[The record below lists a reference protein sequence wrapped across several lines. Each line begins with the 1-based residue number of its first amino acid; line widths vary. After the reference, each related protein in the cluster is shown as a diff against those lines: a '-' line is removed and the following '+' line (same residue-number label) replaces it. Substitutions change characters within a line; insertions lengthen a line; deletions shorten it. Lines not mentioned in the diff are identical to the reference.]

1 MKITISIL
9 FVLHLVVALWHG
21 DAHSTLGIQLSF
33 FQTLYVYLIILG
45 APVVGVILVWSRF
58 MLVGIGLFAISM
70 AGALVFAVCY
80 HYILVSPDNIAHLPV
95 GTAVVQ
101 AQFIDSAAL
110 IAIMELLSTLFGFS
124 ALGYTYADKNNK
136 V

>member
-9 FVLHLVVALWHG
+9 FVLHLIATLWHG
-21 DAHSTLGIQLSF
+21 DAHSTLEIQLSF
-33 FQTLYVYLIILG
+33 FQTLYVYLVIIG

-58 MLVGIGLFAISM
+58 MLVGIGLFAVSM
-70 AGALVFAVCY
+70 TGALVFGVCY
-80 HYILVSPDNIAHLPV
+80 HYIIVSPDNIAHLPV

-101 AQFIDSAAL
+101 AQFIHSAVL
-110 IAIMELLSTLFGFS
+110 IAIMELLSTLFGFF
-124 ALGYTYADKNNK
+124 ALGYTYADKNKK